1 MDNKNIGYLIL
12 GISILIGF
20 IIFSF
25 NKALKEMVSVSCT
38 HGPECPMWGT
48 INFQTNISVGIMIF
62 VLLIGLFL
70 IFSHKFKRKI
80 AFLSKE
86 KYQEIIKTLDADE
99 KVIFNIILDSKGSI
113 FQSTLVD
120 KSNLSKVKVTRL
132 LDRLEGKN
140 LIERKRRGMTN
151 IVLLKQ

>member
-1 MDNKNIGYLIL
+1 MENKNIGYLIIV
-12 GISILIGF
+12 ISILIGF

-25 NKALKEMVSVSCT
+25 NKALREMVAVSCT

-70 IFSHKFKRKI
+70 IFSHKFRRKI

-99 KVIFNIILDSKGSI
+99 KVIFNIIFDSKGSI